1 MAKARILI
9 VEDEQL
15 VALEIQ
21 EYLQTLGYDVPET
34 ASAGETAIG
43 QAAALRPNLVLMD
56 IQLSGQM
63 DGIEAAET
71 IYSRFDIPVIYLT
84 AHSDT
89 TTLERAK
96 LTAPFGYVIKPYSK
110 QELHIAIECALVR
123 HELEGKQ
130 RRFEEQVSQ
139 SQKLEAIGQLVA
151 GVAHN
156 FNNALGVI
164 MGNLDLVTKIGPDD
178 DLLKDAALAAEK
190 AADMVKQL
198 MLFAQQGSGERISI
212 QPQRLIAEIVD
223 ICRGTFDRKI
233 DLELVPGSDLPQ
245 ISGDATLLRHVF
257 LGLLV
262 NARDAVEA
270 VAQPAERPLKISIA
284 LSTEMFASA
293 EERQHPETQLGR
305 YIRLDVRDNGIGMNV
320 EARQRLFEPFF
331 STKEVGQGTG
341 LGLSTAYA
349 VVREHGGWIACE
361 SEVEQGTLF
370 SVYLPVLEEVAG
382 HDLGEDP
389 ASLQGQLAGGEV
401 VLFIEDEE
409 MVRQTLGKALEH
421 YGYTV
426 LLAETGPQGLEI
438 FMARQAEIDLVVLD
452 LSLPG
457 MSGYEVLRRLRAT
470 APQVKVIIATGYA
483 LEPDQLEG
491 ARAIL
496 YKPFL
501 IDELT
506 QLVRGVLDA

>member
-1 MAKARILI
+1 M
-9 VEDEQL
+9 
-15 VALEIQ
+15 
-21 EYLQTLGYDVPET
+21 
-34 ASAGETAIG
+34 
-43 QAAALRPNLVLMD
+43 
-56 IQLSGQM
+56 
-63 DGIEAAET
+63 
-71 IYSRFDIPVIYLT
+71 
-84 AHSDT
+84 
-89 TTLERAK
+89 
-96 LTAPFGYVIKPYSK
+96 
-110 QELHIAIECALVR
+110 
-123 HELEGKQ
+123 EGKQ

-151 GVAHN
+151 GIAHN

-164 MGNLDLVTKIGPDD
+164 IGNLDLVTKIGPDD

-212 QPQRLIAEIVD
+212 QPQGLIAEIVD
-223 ICRGTFDRKI
+223 MCRGTFDRKI
-233 DLELVPGSDLPQ
+233 DLELVPRGDLPQ
-245 ISGDATLLRHVF
+245 ISGAATLLRHAF

-270 VAQPAERPLKISIA
+270 VAQPD
-284 LSTEMFASA
+284 
-293 EERQHPETQLGR
+293 ERQHPETQLGR
-305 YIRLDVRDNGIGMNV
+305 YIRLDVRDNGIGMNA

-349 VVREHGGWIACE
+349 VVREHGGGIACE

-382 HDLGEDP
+382 QDLGEDP

-409 MVRQTLGKALEH
+409 MVRQTLSKALEH
-421 YGYTV
+421 HGYTV
-426 LLAETGPQGLEI
+426 LLAETGTQGLEI
-438 FMARQAEIDLVVLD
+438 FMARQAEIDLVILD

-457 MSGYEVLRRLRAT
+457 MSGYEVLRGLRVA

-483 LEPDQLEG
+483 LESDQLEG

-506 QLVRGVLDA
+506 QLVRAVLDA